1 MRPADALGAQVL
13 TEGVNA
19 INRTSRYDGSL
30 YGVTLEVAKF
40 KTWLPFPK
48 FDLEHCF
55 EQAAKRDWPSA
66 LARRTNHRFKSAEGA
81 GLHRHLP
88 QLPLKFRLQLPVS
101 SSDIRLLKKL

>member
-1 MRPADALGAQVL
+1 ML

-55 EQAAKRDWPSA
+55 EQAAKRDWQSA
-66 LARRTNHRFKSAEGA
+66 LAAAQTIDSKALRAQAYIATCRNF
-81 GLHRHLP
+81 L
-88 QLPLKFRLQLPVS
+88 
-101 SSDIRLLKKL
+101 